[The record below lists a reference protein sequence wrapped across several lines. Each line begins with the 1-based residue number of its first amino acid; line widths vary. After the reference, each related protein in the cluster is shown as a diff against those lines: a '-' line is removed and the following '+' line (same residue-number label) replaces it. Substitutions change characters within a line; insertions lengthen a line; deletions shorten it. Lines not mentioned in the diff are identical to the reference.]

1 MINPNREPA
10 AGAASDGDLPDTGDR
25 NRPVRVAPVFAAERR
40 RRILDHLR
48 VTGSASLREVIEL
61 THSSDVTARRDLRAL
76 EEEGLLSRH
85 HGGAVL
91 HGGSVHEPSYAEKAR
106 VAAREKAAIAEVALG
121 MISSG
126 DAIVLGAGTT
136 TQALAKRLSRYSE
149 LTVVTNSL
157 LVAEALVRAAGVEVV
172 VTGGTLRGSIH
183 ALVGSAAEQSLA
195 RLRTVRAFISGN
207 GLTADRGLT
216 TPSLIV
222 ANVDRALAAAA
233 HEVVVL
239 ADHTKIGHD
248 TMVQTVP
255 LDHMAHLVTDTG
267 SDAAELDRIRAAGVE
282 VHLAS
287 VAGGNDAQ

>member
-1 MINPNREPA
+1 MA
-10 AGAASDGDLPDTGDR
+10 TTDGDQTVADAPE
-25 NRPVRVAPVFAAERR
+25 RPVRVAPMFPAERR
-40 RRILDHLR
+40 SRILEHLR
-48 VTGSASLREVIEL
+48 VTGSASLRDLIEL
-61 THSSDVTARRDLRAL
+61 TNTSEVTTRRDLRAL
-76 EEEGLLSRH
+76 EAEGLLTRR

-91 HGGSVHEPSYAEKAR
+91 HGGTVHEPSYAEKAS
-106 VAAREKAAIAEVALG
+106 VAAREKAAIADVALG
-121 MISSG
+121 MISEG

-136 TQALAKRLSRYSE
+136 THALAKRLAGFSD

-157 LVAEALVRAAGVEVV
+157 VVAEALVRSSGVEVL

-195 RLRTVRAFISGN
+195 GLRTVRAFISGN
-207 GLTADRGLT
+207 GVTAERGLT
-216 TPSLIV
+216 TPSLVV

-255 LDHMAHLVTDTG
+255 IDRMDHLVTDTG
-267 SDAAELDRIRAAGVE
+267 SEPAELDRIRGAGVK
-282 VHLAS
+282 VHLART
-287 VAGGNDAQ
+287 GGDHSTPSAE

>member
-1 MINPNREPA
+1 
-10 AGAASDGDLPDTGDR
+10 
-25 NRPVRVAPVFAAERR
+25 
-40 RRILDHLR
+40 
-48 VTGSASLREVIEL
+48 
-61 THSSDVTARRDLRAL
+61 
-76 EEEGLLSRH
+76 
-85 HGGAVL
+85 
-91 HGGSVHEPSYAEKAR
+91 
-106 VAAREKAAIAEVALG
+106 

-136 TQALAKRLSRYSE
+136 TQALAKRLSRYND

-172 VTGGTLRGSIH
+172 VTGGTLRGAIH
-183 ALVGSAAEQSLA
+183 ALVGSAAEQSLS

-207 GLTADRGLT
+207 GLTAERGLT

-233 HEVVVL
+233 QEVVVL

-255 LDHMAHLVTDTG
+255 PDQMAHLVTDTG
-267 SDAAELDRIRAAGVE
+267 SDPAELERIRSAGVE
-282 VHLAS
+282 VHLAP
-287 VAGGNDAQ
+287 VRGGDPS

>member
-1 MINPNREPA
+1 MRSVV
-10 AGAASDGDLPDTGDR
+10 AGDGDR
-25 NRPVRVAPVFAAERR
+25 NGTPERPVRVAPVFPAERR
-40 RRILDHLR
+40 SRILDHLR
-48 VTGSASLREVIEL
+48 ITGSASLRELIEL
-61 THSSDVTARRDLRAL
+61 TNTSEVTTRRDLRAL
-76 EEEGLLSRH
+76 EAEGLLSRR

-91 HGGSVHEPSYAEKAR
+91 HGGSVHEPSYAERAS

-121 MISSG
+121 MIAAG

-136 TQALAKRLSRYSE
+136 THALAKRLTGFSE

-157 LVAEALVRAAGVEVV
+157 VVADALARATGVEVL
-172 VTGGTLRGSIH
+172 VTGGTLRGSIQ

-195 RLRTVRAFISGN
+195 GLRTVRAFISGN
-207 GLTADRGLT
+207 GVTADRGLT
-216 TPSLIV
+216 TPSLVV

-255 LDHMAHLVTDTG
+255 IEQMAHLVTDAG
-267 SDAAELDRIRAAGVE
+267 SEPAELDRIRAAGVQ
-282 VHLAS
+282 VHLART
-287 VAGGNDAQ
+287 AAANAAE